1 MNDVLVE
8 QDTELGQLHQ
18 ALEELRE
25 EKAKETEQVNKLT
38 EELDGEYPMVEFSTE
53 VNVYPDVTSKCM
65 QTTVGGSRHN
75 SMCWSKTPVPRGTNL
90 TP

>member
-8 QDTELGQLHQ
+8 QDAKLGQLRQ
-18 ALEELRE
+18 ALEQLRE
-25 EKAKETEQVNKLT
+25 EKAKETGQAIKLI
-38 EELDGEYPMVEFSTE
+38 EELNGEYPLVRFFAE
-53 VNVYPDVTSKCM
+53 VIVLPDGTSKCM

-75 SMCWSKTPVPRGTNL
+75 SMCWSKTPRHRATSF

>member
-8 QDTELGQLHQ
+8 QDAELGQLHQ
-18 ALEELRE
+18 ALEQLQE
-25 EKAKETEQVNKLT
+25 EKAKEIERANKLT
-38 EELDGEYPMVEFSTE
+38 EELDGECPTVRFSAE
-53 VNVYPDVTSKCM
+53 VIVFPDGTSKCM
-65 QTTVGGSRHN
+65 QTTVEGSRHN